1 MTVTDKILNEWSFRC
16 HDGIVDMNDP
26 TKLSILDEVL
36 NEYGLESFNEMKTSP
51 TNKAID
57 AILSSPE
64 AAGKLSYHSRPKR
77 VKNIDNISNNSFIDI
92 ISNALDIDSKEFEN
106 IIRSKLT
113 EDQLN
118 ENDFRDK
125 CIKCFD
131 AEKKQNHAMVRLKNK
146 KMVRD
151 IEQFL
156 STLSE
161 EQLENFKKIVAQ
173 VVTDRKIKNL
183 KKDFNITDFING

>member
-1 MTVTDKILNEWSFRC
+1 MKNASRKNASRKNASRKNASRKNVSRKNVSRNCSVPYLTRRKVKSVVATANTVYGEEKYVMKKTCNKCDQEKIITC
-16 HDGIVDMNDP
+16 
-26 TKLSILDEVL
+26 
-36 NEYGLESFNEMKTSP
+36 Y
-51 TNKAID
+51 
-57 AILSSPE
+57 
-64 AAGKLSYHSRPKR
+64 Y
-77 VKNIDNISNNSFIDI
+77 VKPYRQHIP
-92 ISNALDIDSKEFEN
+92 
-106 IIRSKLT
+106 